1 MRSRWLAASLPAA
14 LLLVFAW
21 RGVLAM
27 HADGATVDE
36 ASHLGY
42 GERALSEGTFLRTRE
57 LNSKMPVSALN
68 AMPVVIARHWRPGLA
83 WPAALFVARLPS
95 LLLGVLLGWLI
106 WLWARALFGCWS
118 GILAL
123 FLYSFCPNVLAHTH
137 LVTTDIS
144 TALAM
149 FAAVFFLWRYRQRP
163 GRGRLWA
170 AAAVF
175 GAAQL
180 TKATALLLA
189 PLFGAI
195 LLVGALRQVMLQE
208 GAAAGAGP
216 AGGGAAEDGAA
227 EDGAADGGAADGGAV
242 DGGAAEDGAVDGGAA
257 EDGAADGGAAEDGAA
272 DGGAADGGA
281 VDGGRTGRRGAGGAR
296 VGERARRLGAELWRS
311 APLAAACAVAA
322 VVALNLGFAGEGTF
336 TPLRRYAFISDSFQ
350 SLARVP
356 VVRDLPLPLPYAY
369 VQGLDMVAYDSRAP
383 GWSYLHGQ
391 YSQHGFAAYFLLA
404 LLVKV
409 PLGTQL
415 LAALALGLCL
425 AGRARAPGGEEFLAV
440 PVLLLLAY
448 FTLAFKLDIGVR
460 YVLPVL
466 PFLFVFSSRVAAR
479 PRGRA
484 GAPAGADAAAQFA
497 EGVNALRRAAA
508 PRWLAPAAGAL
519 ALWVALASWSVH
531 PHYLVYFNELAG
543 GPDNGWRWLIDS
555 NQDWGQDSERVRQ
568 VYVPSSP
575 VHVFVDPGG
584 PLVGRIAVGISNLV
598 GRDPAAAA
606 RMAWLRDNFKPIA
619 VIGGSWKVFD
629 VHEDDL
635 ARCCAGL
642 PRVQVID
649 DLASDLAPGGQVVG
663 GGDGVNVRYLEQLN
677 DGLLGVGAPLD
688 AVRTAPVQPHPVRA
702 WFGVVWPGD
711 RIVARVV
718 AYPGFSI
725 REPAARRF
733 LALDYVF
740 QLWDGAAWHDLPGTR
755 QHDNQQLRLEHRFA
769 PRAMRGIRLVIERER
784 NDQGTLEPGGGYRAA
799 CLELAAYP
807 Q

>member
-14 LLLVFAW
+14 LLLLFAW

-27 HADGATVDE
+27 RADGATADE
-36 ASHLGY
+36 AWHLGY

-68 AMPVVIARHWRPGLA
+68 AMPVVVARHWRPGMA
-83 WPAALFVARLPS
+83 WPATLFVARLPS

-106 WLWARALFGCWS
+106 WLWARALFGRWS

-123 FLYSFCPNVLAHTH
+123 FLYSFCPNVLAHAH

-163 GRGRLWA
+163 GRARLWA

-175 GAAQL
+175 GVAQL

-195 LLVGALRQVMLQE
+195 LVVGALRQVMRQE
-208 GAAAGAGP
+208 GAAAGDGSAG
-216 AGGGAAEDGAA
+216 
-227 EDGAADGGAADGGAV
+227 
-242 DGGAAEDGAVDGGAA
+242 GGAA
-257 EDGAADGGAAEDGAA
+257 EDGAADGGAAEGGAV
-272 DGGAADGGA
+272 DGGAAEGGVAEGGA
-281 VDGGRTGRRGAGGAR
+281 VDGGRTGRRGAGGPR
-296 VGERARRLGAELWRS
+296 LGERVRWLGAELWRS

-336 TPLRRYAFISDSFQ
+336 TPLRRYAFISDSFR

-369 VQGLDMVAYDSRAP
+369 LQGLDMVAYDSRAP

-415 LAALALGLCL
+415 LAALALWLCL
-425 AGRARAPGGEEFLAV
+425 AGRARAPGGEEYLAV

-466 PFLFVFSSRVAAR
+466 PFLFVFSSRVVAGPRR
-479 PRGRA
+479 PA
-484 GAPAGADAAAQFA
+484 GAPDGAGAAAPSA
-497 EGVNALRRAAA
+497 EGVEALRRAPA

-519 ALWVALASWSVH
+519 ALWVAVASWSVH

-555 NQDWGQDSERVRQ
+555 NQDWGQDGDRVRQ

-575 VHVFVDPGG
+575 VHVFVEPSG
-584 PLVGRIAVGISNLV
+584 PLVGRIAVGVSNLV

-649 DLASDLAPGGQVVG
+649 DLASDLAPGGRVVA
-663 GGDGVNVRYLEQLN
+663 GGDGVNVRYLAQLN
-677 DGLLGVGAPLD
+677 DGLVGVGAPLD

-718 AYPGFSI
+718 AFPGFSI
-725 REPAARRF
+725 RKPERRRF

-740 QLWDGAAWHDLPGTR
+740 QLWDGTAWHDLPGTR
-755 QHDNQQLRLEHRFA
+755 QHDNQQLRVEHRFA